1 MPDDLLLLD
10 PLAATDAAPGGARYP
25 VELID
30 VWRLNDGR
38 RVLVRPILPQD
49 APLFDAFVR
58 GLAARSRYLRFHG
71 PLAALPADA
80 LARLVRVDHCG
91 HLALVASVFDGRAE
105 TAIAE
110 ARYVLDGLEG
120 VPGEVEFAVAVAD
133 AWQGRGIGRRLL
145 AALARAAA
153 DAGHERLVGDVH
165 TDNVAMLALA
175 RSAGGRT
182 LRAPGSGLVLRVVV
196 DARSQRLAGEAD
208 PSRR

>member
-1 MPDDLLLLD
+1 MADLLLD
-10 PLAATDAAPGGARYP
+10 PLAASGAAPRDPRYP

-71 PLAALPADA
+71 PVAALPADA
-80 LARLVRVDHCG
+80 LARLVRVDHRE
-91 HLALVASVFDGRAE
+91 HLALVASVFDGGTE

-110 ARYVLDGLEG
+110 ARYVLDRVEG
-120 VPGEVEFAVAVAD
+120 VPGEVEFAVAVSD
-133 AWQGRGIGRRLL
+133 AWQGRGVGRRLL

-153 DAGHERLVGDVH
+153 DAGHERLVGDVLA
-165 TDNVAMLALA
+165 DNVAMLALA
-175 RSAGGRT
+175 RSAGARVR
-182 LRAPGSGLVLRVVV
+182 RAPGSGPLLRVVL
-196 DARSQRLAGEAD
+196 DARAPRPGETGAA
-208 PSRR
+208 PSA